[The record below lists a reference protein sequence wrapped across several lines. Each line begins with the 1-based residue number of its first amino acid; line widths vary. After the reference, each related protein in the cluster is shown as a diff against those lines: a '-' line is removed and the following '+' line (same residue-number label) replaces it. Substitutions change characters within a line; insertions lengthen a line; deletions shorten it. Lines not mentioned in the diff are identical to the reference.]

1 MYKDVPSPRA
11 PNGFQ
16 VRRNTSIL
24 SLSKLL
30 IYNIYCSFMV
40 TLDMFHL
47 LIFLLLLSGKSL
59 ILGHF
64 EFPSNT
70 L

>member
-11 PNGFQ
+11 SNGFQ
-16 VRRNTSIL
+16 VRRDTSIL

-30 IYNIYCSFMV
+30 IYIIYCSFMV
-40 TLDMFHL
+40 ILDMFHL

>member
-11 PNGFQ
+11 PNVFQ

-30 IYNIYCSFMV
+30 IYIIYCSFMAI
-40 TLDMFHL
+40 LDMFHL

>member
-1 MYKDVPSPRA
+1 MYKDVPSLRA

-16 VRRNTSIL
+16 VRRNTPVLFISK
-24 SLSKLL
+24 SL
-30 IYNIYCSFMV
+30 ICIIYCSFMV
-40 TLDMFHL
+40 ISDMFRL